1 MVLTAQ
7 PKTLAQEFVARVT
20 DYIETRRAEAAKR
33 AAFER
38 TVKALSTRSE
48 RELEDLGM
56 NYADIEGRA
65 AQATFK
71 NS

>member
-7 PKTLAQEFVARVT
+7 PKTLAQDIVARVT
-20 DYIETRRAEAAKR
+20 AYIEARRTEAAKR
-33 AAFER
+33 AAYER
-38 TVKALSTRSE
+38 TVKALATRSE

-71 NS
+71 NN